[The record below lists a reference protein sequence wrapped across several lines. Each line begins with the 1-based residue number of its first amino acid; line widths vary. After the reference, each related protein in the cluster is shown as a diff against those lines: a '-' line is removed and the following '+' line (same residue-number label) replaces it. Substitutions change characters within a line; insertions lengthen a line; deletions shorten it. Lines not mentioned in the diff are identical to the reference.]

1 MGIDVEI
8 EEIMEMRLRRH
19 AKGDGPW
26 EEEQDFQ
33 LPDASGGSS
42 FRREAQ
48 SVKSTSQGSLIW
60 VVLRQSLSKVF
71 VESILLFILMSML
84 IALILNLDINYGCGT
99 CSKSQETSFSIYNAI
114 YSENKKGKNSASVTL
129 PLGDA
134 LQTFHVILTS
144 PHSAVSVTLI
154 FLSKLVY
161 NEGF

>member
-33 LPDASGGSS
+33 LPDASGGGSS

-48 SVKSTSQGSLIW
+48 SVKSTSQ
-60 VVLRQSLSKVF
+60 VL

-84 IALILNLDINYGCGT
+84 MALILNLDINYGCGS
-99 CSKSQETSFSIYNAI
+99 CSKSQ
-114 YSENKKGKNSASVTL
+114 GKNSASVTL

-134 LQTFHVILTS
+134 LQTFHMILTS

>member
-1 MGIDVEI
+1 MGDVEI

-48 SVKSTSQGSLIW
+48 SVKSTTQFF
-60 VVLRQSLSKVF
+60 KVF

-154 FLSKLVY
+154 FLSKIVY